1 MFCNLVAENGIFSP
15 LAIRLRNS
23 FHTFAVRKQINSKGM
38 SHEHHHHECC
48 EHEHH
53 HEHSSKQQ
61 LTLIILTTILLAAA
75 VIIEK
80 NSNLPTW
87 QLLLVYLV
95 PYLLIGHD
103 TLKEAVE
110 GVMHGDAFNEHFL
123 MSVAT
128 IGALCIGFLP
138 GAETQFPEAVF
149 VMLFF
154 QVGELFEGYAEGKSR
169 ESIAHLM
176 DIRPDVAHVEV
187 RGERLEVRDMNPDQV
202 AVGNVIVIRP
212 GEKVPLD
219 GVVIEGSTALNT
231 TALTGESMPRE
242 IGIDDEVISGCVNL
256 SGVIKVRTTKNFG
269 ESTVSKIIEL
279 VEHATEHQSKS
290 EAFIT
295 RFARVYTPI
304 VVFAAIAL
312 AILPPLIL
320 FLTTHLSPLTSFP
333 TWLYRALLFLVV
345 SCPCALVI
353 SVPLTF
359 FGGIGGASR
368 HGILIKGANMMD
380 LLAKAQTVIFDKTG
394 TLTHGQF
401 AVEAVHPDSCDEH
414 QLLHLAAHVEHF
426 STHPIGAALRDAF
439 PDEATDGCRLSDVE
453 EIAGQGIKANVE
465 GKIVCV
471 GNTKMMDAVGAK
483 CHDCPRC
490 GHEHQSVTG
499 TIIHVAIDGVYA
511 GHIVI
516 NDKIKEDSA
525 EAVRLLKE
533 LGVSKTVMLTGDR
546 ETVASHVAQ
555 QLQLDEYHAELL
567 PADKAAYM
575 EQLSTLNS
583 QLSTLFVGDGIN
595 DAPVLARA
603 DVGIAMGG
611 LGSDAAIE
619 AADVVLM
626 DDHPSKIALAIRIA
640 RRTLR
645 IARQNVWLAIG
656 IKVAVLILAT
666 FGLATMWLA
675 VFADVGVTVLAVLN
689 AMRALQK

>member
-1 MFCNLVAENGIFSP
+1 
-15 LAIRLRNS
+15 
-23 FHTFAVRKQINSKGM
+23 M
-38 SHEHHHHECC
+38 SHEHHHEHHECC
-48 EHEHH
+48 AHEHH
-53 HEHSSKQQ
+53 HEHHHDGLKHQ
-61 LTLIILTTILLAAA
+61 LAMIIISAVLLIIA

-80 NSNLPTW
+80 CFALPTW
-87 QLLLVYLV
+87 QLLLIYLV
-95 PYLLIGHD
+95 PYLIIGHD
-103 TLKEAVE
+103 TLKEAAE
-110 GVMHGDAFNEHFL
+110 GIAHGEAFDEHFL

-128 IGALCIGFLP
+128 IGALCIGFIP

-169 ESIAHLM
+169 ESISHLM

-187 RGERLEVRDMNPDQV
+187 KGRLENVDPNQV
-202 AVGNVIVIRP
+202 EVGSTIVIRP

-219 GVVIEGSTALNT
+219 GVVIEGSSALNT
-231 TALTGESMPRE
+231 IALTGESMPRDIAVE
-242 IGIDDEVISGCVNL
+242 DEVISGCVNL
-256 SGVIKVRTTKNFG
+256 SGVIRVRTTKAFA

-279 VEHATEHQSKS
+279 VENATEHKSKS
-290 EAFIT
+290 ETFIT
-295 RFARVYTPI
+295 QFARIYTPI
-304 VVFAAIAL
+304 VVFAAIAIAVIPSL
-312 AILPPLIL
+312 LGGS
-320 FLTTHLSPLTSFP
+320 FTTWF
-333 TWLYRALLFLVV
+333 YRALMFLVV

-368 HGILIKGANMMD
+368 KGILIKGANYMD
-380 LLAKAQTVIFDKTG
+380 TLAKIKTVVFDKTG

-439 PDEATDGCRLSDVE
+439 PDEATDGCRITDIE
-453 EIAGQGIKANVE
+453 EIAGQGICAMVE
-465 GKIVCV
+465 GQKVAV
-471 GNTKMMDAVGAK
+471 GNTKLMDAVGAK
-483 CHDCPRC
+483 WHDC
-490 GHEHQSVTG
+490 HHVG

-525 EAVRLLKE
+525 EAIALLKE
-533 LGVSKTVMLTGDR
+533 LGVERTIMLTGDR
-546 ETVASHVAQ
+546 KEVADHVAQ
-555 QLQLDEYHAELL
+555 QLKLDEYHAELL
-567 PADKAAYM
+567 PADKVAYM
-575 EQLSTLNS
+575 EQLSTHNS

-603 DVGIAMGG
+603 DVGVAMGG

-626 DDHPSKIALAIRIA
+626 DDKPSKIALAIQIA
-640 RRTLR
+640 RRTR
-645 IARQNVWLAIG
+645 AIARQNVWFAIG
-656 IKVAVLILAT
+656 VKIAVLILAT
-666 FGLATMWLA
+666 FGLATLWMA

-689 AMRALQK
+689 AMRALKIK

>member
-1 MFCNLVAENGIFSP
+1 
-15 LAIRLRNS
+15 
-23 FHTFAVRKQINSKGM
+23 M
-38 SHEHHHHECC
+38 SHEHHHEHHECC
-48 EHEHH
+48 AHEHH
-53 HEHSSKQQ
+53 HEHHHDGLKHQ
-61 LTLIILTTILLAAA
+61 LAMIIICAVLLIIA

-80 NSNLPTW
+80 SFALPTW
-87 QLLLVYLV
+87 QLLLIYLV
-95 PYLLIGHD
+95 PYLIIGHD
-103 TLKEAVE
+103 TLKEAAE
-110 GVMHGDAFNEHFL
+110 GIAHGEAFDEHFL

-128 IGALCIGFLP
+128 IGALCIGFIP

-169 ESIAHLM
+169 ESISHLM

-187 RGERLEVRDMNPDQV
+187 KGRLENVDPNQV
-202 AVGNVIVIRP
+202 EVGSTIVIRP

-219 GVVIEGSTALNT
+219 GVVIEGSSALNT
-231 TALTGESMPRE
+231 IALTGESMPRDIAVE
-242 IGIDDEVISGCVNL
+242 DEVISGCVNL
-256 SGVIKVRTTKNFG
+256 SGVIRVRTTKAFA

-279 VEHATEHQSKS
+279 VENATEHKSKS
-290 EAFIT
+290 ETFIT
-295 RFARVYTPI
+295 QFARIYTPI
-304 VVFAAIAL
+304 VVFAAIAIAVIPSL
-312 AILPPLIL
+312 LGGS
-320 FLTTHLSPLTSFP
+320 FTTWF
-333 TWLYRALLFLVV
+333 YRTLMFLVV

-368 HGILIKGANMMD
+368 KGILIKGANYMD
-380 LLAKAQTVIFDKTG
+380 TLAKIKTVVFDKTG

-439 PDEATDGCRLSDVE
+439 PDEATDGCRITDIE
-453 EIAGQGIKANVE
+453 EIAGQGICAMVE
-465 GKIVCV
+465 GQKVAV
-471 GNTKMMDAVGAK
+471 GNTKLMDAVGAK
-483 CHDCPRC
+483 WHDC
-490 GHEHQSVTG
+490 HHVG

-525 EAVRLLKE
+525 EAIALLKE
-533 LGVSKTVMLTGDR
+533 LGVERTIMLTGDR
-546 ETVASHVAQ
+546 KEVADHVAQ
-555 QLQLDEYHAELL
+555 QLKLDEYHAELL
-567 PADKAAYM
+567 PADKVAYM
-575 EQLSTLNS
+575 EQLSIRNS
-583 QLSTLFVGDGIN
+583 QFSTLFVGDGIN

-603 DVGIAMGG
+603 DVGVAMGG

-626 DDHPSKIALAIRIA
+626 DDKPSKIALAIQIA
-640 RRTLR
+640 RRTR
-645 IARQNVWLAIG
+645 AIARQNVWFAIG
-656 IKVAVLILAT
+656 VKIAVLILAT
-666 FGLATMWLA
+666 FGLATLWMA

-689 AMRALQK
+689 AMRALKIK